1 MGKILSSFAVIRE
14 KVKTARAA
22 EDLESKVIIQVGNAT
37 CENAAG
43 SRDVEREFRKLVA
56 ASGRTDILIKQT
68 GCTGRCAAEP
78 IVSVYLPRKS
88 PLKYEMVTTE
98 KVQRIFLETV
108 QHQRLVPDYLL
119 DKKTNN
125 IYTHLITF
133 FSSNVR
139 KTPQDFD
146 RVAYCRE
153 QLDQCGAGCGSVK
166 ISHGSGFGFRD
177 EIGENRHY
185 AIVYPEN
192 VFYKADTKEDI
203 TRIVKEHIL
212 GGQVV
217 TALEITKSFLAERFF
232 ETYGDVSFFNKQT
245 RLTLRN
251 SGIVDPESIE
261 DYIYYDGFKALCQVL
276 DSMTAARVI
285 DEMKKSGLRGRGG
298 GGFPLGIK
306 WELTAREPGGKKYMI
321 CNADE
326 GDPGAFMDR
335 STLEGDPYSV
345 IEGLIIGAFATGA
358 SKAYFYIRAEY
369 PLAIERIEKA
379 IARTREYG
387 FLGEN
392 IAGSGFSLDIEV
404 RLGAGAFVC
413 GEETA
418 LIRSIEG
425 RRGQPRFKPP
435 FPSVRGLWD
444 CPTTVNN
451 VETLANVPVVILHGS
466 AWFAGIGTPK
476 STGTKVFA
484 LAGDIRNTGL
494 VEVPMGTTLREIIY
508 DIGGGIPGDKQIK
521 AIQTG
526 GPSGG
531 CIPASKIDTIVD
543 YDSLISAGSFM
554 GSGGMIV
561 LNEDACMVDVAKFFL
576 QFTKDES
583 CGKCTPCREGTVRM
597 LEILERITDGRGT
610 EADLDKLERLGRT
623 IMKSSLCGLGQAAP
637 KPVLSNLA
645 NFREEFLAHV
655 RDKRCPSRKCVKLLR
670 YVIKEDACIGCTACA
685 RTCPAHC
692 ISGKAKQVH
701 VIDQERCIKCG
712 QCFDVCKFKAV
723 GKE

>member
-1 MGKILSSFAVIRE
+1 MGKIITTYE
-14 KVKTARAA
+14 KIMETVKKGKTA
-22 EDLESKVIIQVGNAT
+22 ENLDNKIVIQVGNAT

-43 SRDVEREFRKLVA
+43 ARDVEREFRKLVS
-56 ASGRTDILIKQT
+56 ASGRTDIVIKQT
-68 GCTGRCAAEP
+68 ACTGRCAAEP
-78 IVSVYLPRKS
+78 IVSVYLPHKS

-98 KVQRIFLETV
+98 KVNRIFLETCLN
-108 QHQRLVPDYLL
+108 QKLVVDYIL
-119 DKKTNN
+119 DKKTSN

-139 KTPQDFD
+139 RNGKDFD
-146 RVAYCRE
+146 RVAYCRSR
-153 QLDQCGAGCGSVK
+153 LDECGTGCGNVK

-185 AIVYPEN
+185 AIVYPEH
-192 VFYKADTKEDI
+192 VFYKADTKEEID
-203 TRIVKEHIL
+203 RIIKEHVQ
-212 GGQVV
+212 GGRVV
-217 TALEITKSFLAERFF
+217 KDLEITKSFLAERFF
-232 ETYGDVSFFNKQT
+232 ETYGDVPFFNKQT

-251 SGIVDPESIE
+251 SGIIDPESID

-276 DSMTAARVI
+276 DSMKPVNVI

-298 GGFPLGIK
+298 GGFSVGLK
-306 WELTAREPGGKKYMI
+306 WDLTAREQNAQKYMI

-345 IEGLIIGAFATGA
+345 IEGLIIGAYATGA

-379 IARTREYG
+379 LAKTREYG
-387 FLGEN
+387 FLGRN
-392 IAGSGFSLDIEV
+392 IAGSDFSLDIEV

-425 RRGQPRFKPP
+425 KRGQPRFKPP

-451 VETLANVPVVILHGS
+451 VETLANVPVVILYGS
-466 AWFAGIGTPK
+466 TWFASIGTPK

-508 DIGGGIPGDKQIK
+508 DIGGGIPDDKNIK

-531 CIPASKIDTIVD
+531 CIPADKIDTIVD

-597 LEILERITDGRGT
+597 LEILERITEGKGT
-610 EADLDKLERLGRT
+610 EEDLDKLERLGRT
-623 IMKSSLCGLGQAAP
+623 IMKSSLCGLGQSAP

-645 NFREEFLAHV
+645 NFRGEFLAHV
-655 RDKRCPSRKCVKLLR
+655 RDKRCPSRKCTKLLR
-670 YVIKEDACIGCTACA
+670 YVIIPETCIGCTACA
-685 RTCPAHC
+685 RNCPVNC
-692 ISGKAKQVH
+692 IAGKAKQVH

-712 QCFDVCKFKAV
+712 QCYTVCKFAAV

>member
-1 MGKILSSFAVIRE
+1 VGKAIANYEAHISRIKQA
-14 KVKTARAA
+14 KNA
-22 EDLESKVIIQVGNAT
+22 EDLDNKVVVQVGNAT

-43 SRDVEREFRKLVA
+43 AREVEREFRKLVS
-56 ASGRTDILIKQT
+56 ASGRTDIVIKQT

-78 IVSVYLPRKS
+78 IVSVYLPHKS

-98 KVQRIFLETV
+98 KVNRIFLETV
-108 QHQRLVPDYLL
+108 LNHKLVPDLIL
-119 DKKTNN
+119 DKRTSN

-139 KTPQDFD
+139 KNGKDFD
-146 RVAYCRE
+146 RIEYSRRKLAE
-153 QLDQCGAGCGSVK
+153 CGPDCGQVK
-166 ISHGSGFGFRD
+166 ISNGSGFGFRD

-185 AIVYPEN
+185 AIVYPEH
-192 VFYKADTKEDI
+192 VFYKADTKEEID
-203 TRIVKEHIL
+203 RIVTEHVA
-212 GGQVV
+212 GGKVV
-217 TALEITKSFLAERFF
+217 SDLEITKSFLAERFF
-232 ETYGDVSFFNKQT
+232 ETYGDVPFFNKQT

-251 SGIVDPESIE
+251 SGIIDPESID
-261 DYIYYDGFKALCQVL
+261 DYMYYDGFKALCLVL
-276 DSMTAARVI
+276 DKMKPEDVI
-285 DEMKKSGLRGRGG
+285 NEMKLSGLRGRGG
-298 GGFPLGIK
+298 GGFSTGLK
-306 WELTAREPGGKKYMI
+306 WELSAREPGERKYVI

-345 IEGLIIGAFATGA
+345 IEGLIIGAYATGA
-358 SKAYFYIRAEY
+358 SRAYFYIRAEY

-379 IARTREYG
+379 LAKTREYG
-387 FLGEN
+387 FLGPN
-392 IAGSGFSLDIEV
+392 IAGSNFSLEVEV

-425 RRGQPRFKPP
+425 KRGQPRFKPP
-435 FPSVRGLWD
+435 FPSVKGLWGS
-444 CPTTVNN
+444 PTTVNN
-451 VETLANVPVVILHGS
+451 VETFANVPVVILYGS

-508 DIGGGIPGDKQIK
+508 DIGGGIPNDRQIK

-543 YDSLISAGSFM
+543 YESLLSAGSFM

-561 LNEDACMVDVAKFFL
+561 LNEDACMVDVARFFL
-576 QFTKDES
+576 EFTKSES

-597 LEILERITDGRGT
+597 LEILERIAAGTGT

-623 IMKSSLCGLGQAAP
+623 IKKSSLCGLGQAAP
-637 KPVLSNLA
+637 NPVLSNLA

-655 RDKRCPSRKCVKLLR
+655 REKRCPSRKCTKLLR
-670 YVIKEDACIGCTACA
+670 YTISAETCIGCTACA
-685 RTCPAHC
+685 RACPVNC
-692 ISGKAKQVH
+692 IAGKAKQVH

-712 QCFDVCKFKAV
+712 QCHTVCKFNAV

>member
-1 MGKILSSFAVIRE
+1 MGKAIANYEAQLERI
-14 KVKTARAA
+14 RAA
-22 EDLESKVIIQVGNAT
+22 KAAEALDDKVVIQVGNAT

-43 SRDVEREFRKLVA
+43 SREVEREFRKLVS
-56 ASGRTDILIKQT
+56 ASGRSDVVIKQT

-88 PLKYEMVTTE
+88 PLKYEMVTVE

-108 QHQRLVPDYLL
+108 LNRRLVTDYLL

-125 IYTHLITF
+125 VYTHLITF

-139 KTPQDFD
+139 KNGRDFD
-146 RVAYCRE
+146 RVAYCRDRLSE
-153 QLDQCGAGCGSVK
+153 RDAAGVNVK
-166 ISHGSGFGFRD
+166 ISYGSGFGFRD
-177 EIGENRHY
+177 EIGASRHY
-185 AIVYPEN
+185 AIVYPEH
-192 VFYKADTKEDI
+192 VFYKADTKEEID
-203 TRIVKEHIL
+203 RILSEHVL
-212 GGQVV
+212 GGGIV
-217 TALEITKSFLAERFF
+217 AELEITKSFLAERFF
-232 ETYGDVSFFNKQT
+232 ETYGDVPFFNKQT

-251 SGIVDPESIE
+251 SGIIDPESIE
-261 DYIYYDGFKALCQVL
+261 DYIYYDGFKALCRVL
-276 DSMTAARVI
+276 DGMTPGDVRG
-285 DEMKKSGLRGRGG
+285 EMKKSGLRGRGG
-298 GGFPLGIK
+298 GGFPLGLK
-306 WELTAREPGGKKYMI
+306 WELTAREPGEKKYMI

-345 IEGLIIGAFATGA
+345 IEGLIIGAYATGA
-358 SKAYFYIRAEY
+358 RKAYFYIRAEY

-379 IARTREYG
+379 LVKTREYG
-387 FLGEN
+387 FLGEH
-392 IAGSGFSLDIEV
+392 IAGSDFSLDIEV

-425 RRGQPRFKPP
+425 KRGQPRFKPP

-451 VETLANVPVVILHGS
+451 VETLANVPVVVLYGS
-466 AWFAGIGTPK
+466 GWFSSIGTPT
-476 STGTKVFA
+476 SAGTKVFA

-508 DIGGGIPGDKQIK
+508 DIGGGIPGDKAIK

-543 YDSLISAGSFM
+543 YESLLSAGSFM

-561 LNEDACMVDVAKFFL
+561 LSEDACMVDVARFFL
-576 QFTKDES
+576 QFTKSES

-597 LEILERITDGRGT
+597 LEILDRIVEGKGC
-610 EADLDKLERLGRT
+610 EEDLDKLERLGRT
-623 IMKSSLCGLGQAAP
+623 IKKASLCGLGQAAP
-637 KPVLSNLA
+637 NPVLSNLA
-645 NFREEFLAHV
+645 NFREEFLSHV
-655 RDKRCPSRKCVKLLR
+655 REKRCPAKKCAKLLR

-685 RTCPAHC
+685 RACPVNC

-712 QCFDVCKFKAV
+712 QCHSVCKFKAV
-723 GKE
+723 ERE